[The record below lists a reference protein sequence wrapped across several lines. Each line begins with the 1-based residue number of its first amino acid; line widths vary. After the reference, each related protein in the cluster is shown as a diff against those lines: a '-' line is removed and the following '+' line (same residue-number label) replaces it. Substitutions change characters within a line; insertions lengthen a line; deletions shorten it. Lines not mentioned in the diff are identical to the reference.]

1 MGIIG
6 DLNKN
11 GDYVSKHMDK
21 EDLVTALFHVGDP
34 SNGGETKY
42 YTGLTSIII
51 WTSSKRNIM
60 SAWTI
65 KYRTL

>member
-1 MGIIG
+1 MSII
-6 DLNKN
+6 DNLNKN

-42 YTGLTSIII
+42 YNGLTANHLDIQRKQSHV
-51 WTSSKRNIM
+51 SRDN
-60 SAWTI
+60 
-65 KYRTL
+65 LL